1 MAKAELLRTK
11 PKLRLI
17 DIFNMSFGFFGIQI
31 GFALQGGNV
40 SRIFQSLGA
49 AEDEIPMLWI
59 AAPLTGLLV
68 QPIIGLLSD
77 NTWTPLGRR
86 KPFIFIGAVLS
97 TIALIIMPQSST
109 IWMAAGMLW
118 ILDASINISMEP
130 FRALV
135 GDLLPPEQRNAGFA
149 MQSILIGGGAVLASG
164 APWLFAQLGVEDSFG
179 PNGELPNTV
188 TYSFYIGA
196 AAFLLA
202 VLYTVFKT
210 KEYSP
215 KQVEHWEKEEE
226 MQAAAVQASPGQ
238 APASK
243 SGFWLI
249 VTQIAGVQFFTWFA
263 LFCLFIFS
271 TPAITSHLYG
281 ITDPT
286 DPAQEVAFN
295 RGATWVSFCFIAFNG
310 MAMVFGFIIP
320 SIAKAISRRMTH
332 ALFLAIGAIGMISV
346 YFWNP
351 VAEGENSI
359 PLLISFALMG
369 IAWSSILSM
378 PYAMLSSAIPAKS
391 MGFFM
396 GFFNIFICVPQIIAA
411 VGGLNFL
418 KDLLFGEEA
427 VYAFTLGGVF
437 LILAAG
443 LSMIVDDREDIELRK
458 ARKRS

>member
-1 MAKAELLRTK
+1 MATDQLLQSK

-17 DIFNMSFGFFGIQI
+17 DIFNMSFGFLGIQI
-31 GFALQGGNV
+31 GFALQGANM

-49 AEDEIPMLWI
+49 TESEIPMLWI
-59 AAPLTGLLV
+59 AAPLTGLVV
-68 QPIIGLLSD
+68 QPIIGFLSD
-77 NTWTPLGRR
+77 RTWTPLGRR
-86 KPFIFIGAVLS
+86 KPFFFIGAVLS
-97 TIALIIMPQSST
+97 TIALIFMPMSST

-149 MQSILIGGGAVLASG
+149 MQSILIGGGAVLASL
-164 APWLFAQLGVEDSFG
+164 APWLFAQFGVKDEFG

-188 TYSFYIGA
+188 TYSFYVGA
-196 AAFLLA
+196 AVFLGA
-202 VLYTVFKT
+202 VLYTIFTT

-215 KQVEHWEKEEE
+215 EQVKYWEEE
-226 MQAAAVQASPGQ
+226 IAKKEAERKANKGQ
-238 APASK
+238 DK
-243 SGFWLI
+243 SNFWVI
-249 VTQIAGVQFFTWFA
+249 VTQIASVQFFTWFA

-286 DPAQEVAFN
+286 DPLQQEAFN
-295 RGATWVSFCFIAFNG
+295 RGATWVGICFVAFNL
-310 MAMVFGFIIP
+310 MAFCFGFIIP
-320 SIAKAISRRMTH
+320 SIAKALGRRATH
-332 ALFLAIGAIGMISV
+332 ALFLLIGAIGMISV

-351 VAEGENSI
+351 VAPGENSY
-359 PLLISFALMG
+359 LVLISFSLMG

-378 PYAMLSSAIPAKS
+378 PYAMLSGAIPAGN

-411 VGGLNFL
+411 IGGLNFL
-418 KDLLFGEEA
+418 KELFFGEEA

-437 LILAAG
+437 LIIAAG
-443 LSMIVDDREDIELRK
+443 LSMIVNDREDIELRK
-458 ARKRS
+458 ARKR